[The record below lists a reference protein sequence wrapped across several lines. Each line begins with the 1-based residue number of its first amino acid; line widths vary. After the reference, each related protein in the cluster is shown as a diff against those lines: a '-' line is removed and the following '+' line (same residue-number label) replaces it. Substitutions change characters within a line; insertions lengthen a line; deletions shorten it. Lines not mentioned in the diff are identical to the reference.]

1 MGFYSNNTVCFLTKY
16 WGKTINVQHVLMI
29 YLYTTPLVLTKM
41 LYSTLVYIY
50 YAFHLVHQ
58 LVDSF
63 PDDNVK
69 KTTYNIMSN
78 RSVLNDVVEQLS

>member
-1 MGFYSNNTVCFLTKY
+1 
-16 WGKTINVQHVLMI
+16 
-29 YLYTTPLVLTKM
+29 M